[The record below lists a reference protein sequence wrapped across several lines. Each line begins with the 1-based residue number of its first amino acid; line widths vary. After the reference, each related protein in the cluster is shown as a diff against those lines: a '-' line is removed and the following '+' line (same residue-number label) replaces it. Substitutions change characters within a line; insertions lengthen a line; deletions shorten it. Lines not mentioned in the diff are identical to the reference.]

1 MAYKAKWQLDDN
13 STISIA
19 FHPITRKITKTMET
33 PEAKVILEYHN
44 DFLVGLRISNLP
56 SLNYQHIGRTLL

>member
-33 PEAKVILEYHN
+33 PEAKVILEYNN

>member
-19 FHPITRKITKTMET
+19 FHSSIRRMTKAIEI